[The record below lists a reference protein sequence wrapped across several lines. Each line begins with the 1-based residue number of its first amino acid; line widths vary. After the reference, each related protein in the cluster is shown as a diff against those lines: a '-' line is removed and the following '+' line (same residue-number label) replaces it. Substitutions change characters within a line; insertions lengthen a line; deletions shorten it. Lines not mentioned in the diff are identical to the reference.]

1 MDEEPLRS
9 FALQSV
15 CCTRGL
21 LGQLAGT
28 AQGDGEEGTA
38 RGEGATNMICT
49 LRCFGCI

>member
-28 AQGDGEEGTA
+28 AQRERGDGGTA
-38 RGEGATNMICT
+38 RGRVLLT
-49 LRCFGCI
+49 